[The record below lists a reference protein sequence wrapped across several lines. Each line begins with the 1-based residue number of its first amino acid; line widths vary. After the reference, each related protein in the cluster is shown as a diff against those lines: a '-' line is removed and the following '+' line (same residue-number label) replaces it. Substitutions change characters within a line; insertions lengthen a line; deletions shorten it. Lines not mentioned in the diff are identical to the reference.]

1 MPKGALLE
9 SSSNFLKNDFWIK
22 RLKGGDFSWVLIIS
36 LSKLFE
42 EHKIKIWTMIKVLY
56 PNFVN
61 LKSIIRI

>member
-22 RLKGGDFSWVLIIS
+22 RLEGGDFSWVLIIS

-42 EHKIKIWTMIKVLY
+42 EHKNKNMNNDKGFISKLC
-56 PNFVN
+56 
-61 LKSIIRI
+61 